1 MQTGSHQTGNVRH
14 VNEQVRADLVCDF
27 SEFFKVDG
35 ARVRGRTGDDHLRLF
50 LFGKGTERIIVN
62 ETVLIHAV
70 GHDVVQQAGLIDRRA
85 VGQVTA
91 VVQAHAEHGITR
103 LAQRLIDR
111 HVRLRA
117 RVRLHVR
124 VFRAE
129 QLAHAADGEVFH
141 LIDAFAAA
149 VVALAGIAFGVLV
162 GQHAAHCRHN
172 SLADDVFRGD
182 QLNVA
187 RLSFVFCFDHTSEFG
202 VERRHEVH
210 CLTNHD
216 TASCGD
222 RTILL

>member
-1 MQTGSHQTGNVRH
+1 MVRH
-14 VNEQVRADLVCDF
+14 VNEQVCADLVCDF

-35 ARVRGRTGDDHLRLF
+35 ARVRGRTGDDHLRLL
-50 LFGKGTERIIVN
+50 LFRKGTERIIVN

-117 RVRLHVR
+117 RVRLYVR
-124 VFRAE
+124 IFRAE
-129 QLAHAADGEVFH
+129 QLAHAVDGEVFH

-149 VVALAGIAFGVLV
+149 VVAACRDSLRRTCWSARC
-162 GQHAAHCRHN
+162 HCRHN
-172 SLADDVFRGD
+172 SLADYIFRGD

-187 RLSFVFCFDHTSEFG
+187 RVVCIPLRSYVRVRGRT
-202 VERRHEVH
+202 RHEVH

-216 TASCGD
+216 TASC
-222 RTILL
+222 RIRIYYYN

>member
-1 MQTGSHQTGNVRH
+1 MQTRCDQTRDVRH
-14 VNEQVRADLVCDF
+14 INEPVCADLVCDF
-27 SEFFKVDG
+27 GEFFKVDG
-35 ARVRGRTGDDHLRLF
+35 ARVRGRTGDDHLRLL
-50 LFGKGTERIIVN
+50 LFCKGTERIIVN

-91 VVQAHAEHGITR
+91 IVQAHAEHGITR

-187 RLSFVFCFDHTSEFG
+187 RLSFVFCFDHTAEFG
-202 VERRHEVH
+202 IERRNEIH